1 MGFPKHFACEQLV
14 RQTDRP
20 ASKQILLQCCYVN
33 LLKQSNVENATEP
46 HFREINLGVNG
57 LNNLSILNWDRKKSF
72 NFK

>member
-1 MGFPKHFACEQLV
+1 MGFPKHFACQQLV

-20 ASKQILLQCCYVN
+20 ASKQILLVKQCCYVN

-57 LNNLSILNWDRKKSF
+57 LNCLSILNRDRRK
-72 NFK
+72 